1 MKIALRN
8 FYVTISSRFSG
19 LQINLPS
26 RVVETVQSF
35 CRGRNRKG
43 IATERDYFVR
53 NRQRMAYPTL
63 KALKLPI
70 GSGAIES
77 AIRRVVNLRLKGPC
91 IFWYKENAEK
101 ILMLRA
107 FYKAGRWNVLK
118 QMANSHLSLLTT

>member
-1 MKIALRN
+1 
-8 FYVTISSRFSG
+8 
-19 LQINLPS
+19 
-26 RVVETVQSF
+26 
-35 CRGRNRKG
+35 
-43 IATERDYFVR
+43 
-53 NRQRMAYPTL
+53 MAYQTL
-63 KALKLPI
+63 RALKLPI

-118 QMANSHLSLLTT
+118 QMANSPLSLLTA